1 MNDYTAHMVPRC
13 IGRYLIDLPDDL
25 QPDTMAGATF
35 AIYPYSEF
43 SGALRVK
50 IKPMPHSVFESTLA
64 QRKAALDAMHIDGEP
79 DQAYLD
85 EVVPLSDGSGV
96 IFNRSENG
104 GSRGART
111 LELHGWKDSYAVEMT
126 INANDVDYPEYKH
139 DKQLQELGSTV
150 RSKLAMLQSLYAR
163 TRGRAP
169 DEVPN
174 GPGTCI
180 QNGFISGTAS
190 GNMREDIAV
199 NFVSRTMPDMTLHIA
214 TDSGIGADN
223 TLMDRVPDLERAA
236 SASHSRFLKKGT
248 EKTSSGLAFQ
258 QVLMATP
265 TPNDLPPNLFFKLE
279 ANSKQGNTEAPL
291 IDMTLKRVIVKLDP
305 EGKPINMEETLAKRK
320 PDTPALSESESVA
333 MWHAITASLRK
344 RPGAF

>member
-13 IGRYLIDLPDDL
+13 FGRYLIDLPDDL

-64 QRKAALDAMHIDGEP
+64 ERKAKLAVEHVPGHQEWPVLGEN
-79 DQAYLD
+79 
-85 EVVPLSDGSGV
+85 VSLSDSDGLILNWTNGLT
-96 IFNRSENG
+96 RST
-104 GSRGART
+104 RR
-111 LELHGWKDSYAVEMT
+111 LELHGWKDGYAIEMT
-126 INANDVDYPEYKH
+126 IDALDESFPENRDDPPELKSGADVP
-139 DKQLQELGSTV
+139 Q
-150 RSKLAMLQSLYAR
+150 KLAMLQSLYAR

-190 GNMREDIAV
+190 ENMREDIAV

-236 SASHSRFLKKGT
+236 SASHSRFLQKGT
-248 EKTSSGLAFQ
+248 ESTSSGLAFQ

-265 TPNDLPPNLFFKLE
+265 TPNDLPSNLFFKLE
-279 ANSKQGNTEAPL
+279 ANSRHGDTRAPL

-344 RPGAF
+344 RSGAF